1 MVKFQKGTTFMRY
14 AFAITSA
21 AAALALSA
29 CSENTQDNAE
39 TMVDRAAAD
48 TAANAEVVENTV
60 REGTIEAADAVTQGA
75 QNLKAELEQDEVDDP
90 DQGDGALDGTD

>member
-1 MVKFQKGTTFMRY
+1 MRL
-14 AFAITSA
+14 ALATLFAVAT
-21 AAALALSA
+21 LALSA

-39 TMVDRAAAD
+39 TMAERAAAD

-75 QNLKAELEQDEVDDP
+75 QDLKAELEQDEVDDP
-90 DQGDGALDGTD
+90 DQGDNALDGTD

>member
-1 MVKFQKGTTFMRY
+1 MRL
-14 AFAITSA
+14 ALATLSTV
-21 AAALALSA
+21 AALALSA

-39 TMVDRAAAD
+39 TMAERAAAD

-60 REGTIEAADAVTQGA
+60 REGTIEAADAVTEGA

-90 DQGDGALDGTD
+90 DQGDGSLDGTD

>member
-1 MVKFQKGTTFMRY
+1 MRH
-14 AFAITSA
+14 ALATLSA
-21 AAALALSA
+21 VAALTLSA

-39 TMVDRAAAD
+39 IMAERAAAD

-75 QNLKAELEQDEVDDP
+75 QNLKAELQQDEVDDP
-90 DQGDGALDGTD
+90 DQGDGQLDGTD

>member
-1 MVKFQKGTTFMRY
+1 MRL
-14 AFAITSA
+14 ALATLSTV
-21 AAALALSA
+21 AALALSA

-39 TMVDRAAAD
+39 TMAERAAAD

>member
-1 MVKFQKGTTFMRY
+1 MRL
-14 AFAITSA
+14 ALATLSTV
-21 AAALALSA
+21 AALALSA

-39 TMVDRAAAD
+39 TMAERAAAD
-48 TAANAEVVENTV
+48 TAANAEVVEDTV